1 MINQDEDL
9 RKYESGFISQQ
20 QAKQAIQE
28 CLELKNENKN
38 LRNQFEKVKA
48 KNDILKVSKRQLEE
62 LKKENEELEKK
73 LQEFQET
80 MRLHSQYTSKGP
92 NTFNQEKDLRHS
104 RIYVNILAPESSIDL
119 KDSYR
124 LVL

>member
-28 CLELKNENKN
+28 CLELKKE
-38 LRNQFEKVKA
+38 LKA
-48 KNDILKVSKRQLEE
+48 KNDVLKVSKQQLEE
-62 LKKENEELEKK
+62 FKNQNEELEKK

-92 NTFNQEKDLRHS
+92 NTFNQEKELRHS
-104 RIYVNILAPESSIDL
+104 CICVYILAPESSIDL